1 MHSLSASYAVC
12 RKSEA
17 NQDNLFTKLLPS
29 CDNCRVR
36 SCENLPSLVAANV
49 TDDERNLGRKKMKDK
64 KLTDVEVVNQ
74 FKAGDAL
81 AFEEIVSRY
90 ESKIM
95 SLALRFTRNQEDAEE
110 VMQDVFTTVYRK
122 IDGFRGQSA
131 FSSWLYRI
139 VVNAAFM
146 KLRKRKQSQ
155 TVGMDDLSPAIK
167 QYCIDRETF
176 NGSYSQNV
184 AISHEMQSIIQH
196 AVNRLPDQY
205 RAVFVLRDVDGLS
218 NQETGEIL
226 NLSIPAVKSRLHRS
240 RIMLRKKLQRYYE
253 DYTGNKAVIDERF
266 EEEDAVQTAA

>member
-1 MHSLSASYAVC
+1 
-12 RKSEA
+12 
-17 NQDNLFTKLLPS
+17 
-29 CDNCRVR
+29 
-36 SCENLPSLVAANV
+36 LVAANV

-146 KLRKRKQSQ
+146 KLRKKKQSQ
-155 TVGMDDLSPAIK
+155 TVSMEDLAPAVK
-167 QYCIDRETF
+167 QYCMERESVTNTHSYNITVTRELQEVLQRAIDK
-176 NGSYSQNV
+176 
-184 AISHEMQSIIQH
+184 
-196 AVNRLPDQY
+196 LPDQY

-226 NLSIPAVKSRLHRS
+226 DLSIPAVKSRLHRS
-240 RIMLRKKLQRYYE
+240 RIMLRKRLQRYYE
-253 DYTGNKAVIDERF
+253 DFTGNKAVI
-266 EEEDAVQTAA
+266 EEVNDDSADQVAA

>member
-1 MHSLSASYAVC
+1 
-12 RKSEA
+12 
-17 NQDNLFTKLLPS
+17 
-29 CDNCRVR
+29 
-36 SCENLPSLVAANV
+36 
-49 TDDERNLGRKKMKDK
+49 MKDK

-81 AFEEIVSRY
+81 AFEEIISRY
-90 ESKIM
+90 ESKVM

-110 VMQDVFTTVYRK
+110 VMQDVFTTVFRK

-146 KLRKRKQSQ
+146 KLRKRKQNQ
-155 TVGMDDLSPAIK
+155 TVPMDDLSPAIK
-167 QYCIDRETF
+167 QFCVDRDF
-176 NGSYSQNV
+176 LSGAYSQNI
-184 AISHEMQSIIQH
+184 AGSHEMQAVIQQ

-205 RAVFVLRDVDGLS
+205 KAVFVLRDVDGLS

-253 DYTGNKAVIDERF
+253 DFTGNKAVIDARF
-266 EEEDAVQTAA
+266 DEDDVQTAA

>member
-1 MHSLSASYAVC
+1 
-12 RKSEA
+12 
-17 NQDNLFTKLLPS
+17 
-29 CDNCRVR
+29 
-36 SCENLPSLVAANV
+36 
-49 TDDERNLGRKKMKDK
+49 MKDK

-74 FKAGDAL
+74 FKSGDTL
-81 AFEEIVSRY
+81 AFEEIISRY
-90 ESKIM
+90 ESKVM

-146 KLRKRKQSQ
+146 KLRKRKQNQ
-155 TVGMDDLSPAIK
+155 TVSMDDLSPAIK
-167 QYCIDRETF
+167 QYCIDRDALS
-176 NGSYSQNV
+176 GSYSQNI
-184 AISHEMQSIIQH
+184 AISHEMQAVIQN

-253 DYTGNKAVIDERF
+253 DFTGNKAVIDTRF
-266 EEEDAVQTAA
+266 EEEMQTAA

>member
-1 MHSLSASYAVC
+1 
-12 RKSEA
+12 
-17 NQDNLFTKLLPS
+17 
-29 CDNCRVR
+29 
-36 SCENLPSLVAANV
+36 
-49 TDDERNLGRKKMKDK
+49 MKDK

-74 FKAGDAL
+74 FKAGDTL
-81 AFEEIVSRY
+81 AFEEIISRY
-90 ESKIM
+90 ESKVM

-155 TVGMDDLSPAIK
+155 TVSMDDLSPAIK
-167 QYCIDRETF
+167 QYCMDRDTLS
-176 NGSYSQNV
+176 GSYSQNI
-184 AISHEMQSIIQH
+184 ATSHEMQAVIQN

-253 DYTGNKAVIDERF
+253 DFTGNKAVIDTRF
-266 EEEDAVQTAA
+266 DEEMQTAA

>member
-1 MHSLSASYAVC
+1 
-12 RKSEA
+12 
-17 NQDNLFTKLLPS
+17 
-29 CDNCRVR
+29 
-36 SCENLPSLVAANV
+36 
-49 TDDERNLGRKKMKDK
+49 MKDK

-74 FKAGDAL
+74 FKSGDTL
-81 AFEEIVSRY
+81 AFEEIISRY
-90 ESKIM
+90 ESKVM

-122 IDGFRGQSA
+122 IEGFRGQSA

-146 KLRKRKQSQ
+146 KLRKRKQNQ
-155 TVGMDDLSPAIK
+155 TVSMDDLSPAIK
-167 QYCIDRETF
+167 QYCIDRDAF
-176 NGSYSQNV
+176 SGSYSQNI
-184 AISHEMQSIIQH
+184 AISHEMQAVIQN

-253 DYTGNKAVIDERF
+253 DFTGNKAVIDTRF
-266 EEEDAVQTAA
+266 DEEMQTAA